1 MEIMERFHWPR
12 RLHEDRAPDV
22 IVGIDVGMCFTKV
35 AYTIRQD
42 DSFGVIKAIQ
52 NWPKMGGEED
62 EANYVPTLLGY
73 EKGHDI
79 MQDAPQFVGFP
90 RKEDKKN
97 PDLKFYEWFKKDF
110 PANLSS
116 KDRDP
121 PPFWPRIS
129 DDTET
134 HVLYRTF
141 LAELYA
147 SIESVLSPMLQRIG
161 MDWNHAQIEFIFS
174 VPATWNR
181 PNETLGM
188 VADSLMM
195 VAKEARFE
203 GEKRVV
209 KIGMTEPEAAAA
221 FALATHEDLV
231 QGNVQSG
238 KTILIV
244 DAGGGTTDLCL
255 LKMEQSQGKQFEMDP
270 LSAPMG
276 EDLGATH
283 IDRGFED
290 LAVKKLTCLHDE
302 AKIQKVWNFKE
313 MARKMRDSPEF
324 ENFKGL
330 LNLDKARSDQ
340 FFTVPLPQS
349 CANDMPQHT
358 QVYGVVNASMKFKWS
373 ELATIFDTVIQDR
386 QVVRKGRPETLP
398 GLNKLIQRARDEL
411 RYRGNNHGGSR
422 SPNNDPDDVSVILM
436 SGGLGRS
443 EYITQRITEYLS
455 YQEDTLG
462 PVPEVRII
470 GEPQLCVCKGLL
482 KNRLYTIFRTQRCNG
497 NYGILE
503 YKPYKKFYPT
513 HFIANQANHVKKI
526 GGSRYKE
533 EVKWLIQKSR
543 KTQEASGFPVM
554 ARHVHIQIPEGA
566 KLGGHQVSRVSGHL
580 LGNTTEITVTSKRES
595 PDDGHFADQVW
606 ANFEFMTQW
615 TFAVVY

>member
-1 MEIMERFHWPR
+1 MERFYWPR
-12 RLHEDRAPDV
+12 RVHENRPPDV
-22 IVGIDVGMCFTKV
+22 IVGIDVGMCYTKV

-42 DSFGVIKAIQ
+42 DTFGVIKAIQ
-52 NWPKMGGEED
+52 NWQNMGGEED

-73 EKGHDI
+73 ERGHDI

-90 RKEDKKN
+90 RKEDKRN
-97 PDLKFYEWFKKDF
+97 PDLKFYEWFKRDF

-121 PPFWPRIS
+121 PPFWPRTS

-147 SIESVLSPMLQRIG
+147 SIESVLSPMLQRNG
-161 MDWNHAQIEFIFS
+161 LDWNHAQIEFIFS

-188 VADSLMM
+188 VADSLKM

-203 GEKRVV
+203 GERRVV

-221 FALATHEDLV
+221 YALATHEDLI
-231 QGNVQSG
+231 QF
-238 KTILIV
+238 
-244 DAGGGTTDLCL
+244 
-255 LKMEQSQGKQFEMDP
+255 QGKQFEMDP

-290 LAVKKLTCLHDE
+290 LAVKKLTCLHEE
-302 AKIQKVWNFKE
+302 ANIQKEWNFKE
-313 MARKMRDSPEF
+313 MARKMRDSSEF
-324 ENFKGL
+324 QNFKEL

-340 FFTVPLPQS
+340 FFTVPLPES
-349 CANDMPQHT
+349 IANDMPQHA

-373 ELATIFDTVIQDR
+373 ELAKIFDTVIQDR
-386 QVVRKGRPETLP
+386 QVIRKGRPETLP
-398 GLNKLIQRARDEL
+398 GLKKLIQRARDEL

-422 SPNNDPDDVSVILM
+422 SPNNATDDVSVILM

-455 YQEDTLG
+455 QQEDTIG
-462 PVPEVRII
+462 PAPEVRII
-470 GEPQLCVCKGLL
+470 GEPQLC
-482 KNRLYTIFRTQRCNG
+482 RCNG

-526 GGSRYKE
+526 GGSRFKE
-533 EVKWLIQKSR
+533 EVKWLIQK
-543 KTQEASGFPVM
+543 AS
-554 ARHVHIQIPEGA
+554 E
-566 KLGGHQVSRVSGHL
+566 
-580 LGNTTEITVTSKRES
+580 
-595 PDDGHFADQVW
+595 D
-606 ANFEFMTQW
+606 
-615 TFAVVY
+615 